1 MYKCGNIYSNTNTAS
16 ADAARRFETTTVNLA
31 TAYISVATQSQTFG
45 NAAGQNYT
53 VAAGGSITLSNF
65 DVSTLYFKNTGA
77 GVNGTVNIIG
87 LQEA

>member
-1 MYKCGNIYSNTNTAS
+1 MQLEDSRLQPLT
-16 ADAARRFETTTVNLA
+16 FA

-45 NAAGQNYT
+45 NAAGYNYT
-53 VAAGGSITLSNF
+53 VAAGGSFTLSNF

-87 LQEA
+87 AQES